1 MTAPSVA
8 LRGRRELELL
18 AQPSVARMAEILAR
32 RCRGEIWVRTT
43 VAGLDRFA
51 TLTANRDLEAL
62 LKRVRRRPAEAQAA
76 LDAFAAALARYEKSQ
91 IAALAMAPK
100 IWFALNGV
108 RVAWRPLVA
117 RTVPQAHYGK
127 ASPVDRVVLYG
138 LVGSGLHR
146 SELLRVRLGD
156 LGSLDG
162 EGKLVPDLQA
172 DPLALRYVEQRGKVE
187 RITFLTDQA
196 RDAVHAD
203 IARRSASGE
212 APGAD
217 APVVASS
224 TGARATRAT
233 VARSSR
239 LNAALIDAGNSTNVE
254 LCRATGRFFR
264 AWGLPG
270 ARFDARAAAAAAAEE
285 SR

>member
-1 MTAPSVA
+1 MA

-18 AQPSVARMAEILAR
+18 EQPSVSHMAEIVAR
-32 RCRGEIWVRTT
+32 RSRGEVWVRTT

-62 LKRVRRRPAEAQAA
+62 LERARRQPAEAQRA

-108 RVAWRPLVA
+108 PVAWRPLVA
-117 RTVPQAHYGK
+117 RSVPQPHYGK

-156 LGSLDG
+156 LGSLNAAG
-162 EGKLVPDLQA
+162 ELMSDLQA
-172 DPLALRYVEQRGKVE
+172 DPLAVRYVDQRSGAE
-187 RITFLTDQA
+187 YITFLTDQA

-203 IARRSASGE
+203 LARRSEAGE
-212 APGAD
+212 SLGANAPL
-217 APVVASS
+217 VASA
-224 TGARATRAT
+224 TGAEATRAT

-239 LNAALIDAGNSTNVE
+239 LNAALIEAGNSTNVE

-270 ARFDARAAAAAAAEE
+270 ARFDERAAAASAEE

>member
-1 MTAPSVA
+1 MTAPAEA
-8 LRGRRELELL
+8 LRGRREIALLEH
-18 AQPSVARMAEILAR
+18 PSVSHMADLLAR
-32 RCRGEIWVRTT
+32 RCRGDVWVRTS

-51 TLTANRDLEAL
+51 TLTASHDLEAL
-62 LKRVRRRPAEAQAA
+62 LARARRRPTVAQAA
-76 LDAFAAALARYEKSQ
+76 LEAFAAALSRYEKSQ
-91 IAALAMAPK
+91 IAALAVSPK
-100 IWFALNGV
+100 LWFALNGV
-108 RVAWRPLVA
+108 AVAWRPLVSGA
-117 RTVPQAHYGK
+117 APQPHYGK

-146 SELLRVRLGD
+146 SELLRVKLGD
-156 LGSLDG
+156 LGSLDASCA
-162 EGKLVPDLQA
+162 LVPDLQA
-172 DPLALRYVEQRGKVE
+172 DPLAVRYVEQRGRIE

-203 IARRSASGE
+203 VARRSAAGK

-217 APVVASS
+217 APLVASA
-224 TGARATRAT
+224 TGESATRAT

-239 LNAALIDAGNSTNVE
+239 LNAALIDAGSSTNVE

-270 ARFDARAAAAAAAEE
+270 ARFDARTAAAAAEE